1 LDDTLSVLEERL
13 QVCKSTLIGG
23 HQLTK
28 QIPHACSGSFNH
40 LVELEVAWRAA
51 PNDQD
56 DAEEEAMKAHL
67 KAFNKEVTAAQRV
80 IDRLDDTFKSIM
92 LDVNIKG
99 MVLHENRGRQLRDY
113 GR

>member
-1 LDDTLSVLEERL
+1 M
-13 QVCKSTLIGG
+13 
-23 HQLTK
+23 
-28 QIPHACSGSFNH
+28 
-40 LVELEVAWRAA
+40 ELEVAWRAA